1 MSAWSRYLVGASILL
16 AVGGMLSAGRL
27 SEWWGPVSVLVMVLA
42 ASVFLTCSGLGY
54 RRTRVPVEVE
64 E

>member
-1 MSAWSRYLVGASILL
+1 ML

-27 SEWWGPVSVLVMVLA
+27 PEWWGPVSVLVMVLA
-42 ASVFLTCSGLGY
+42 ASVFLTCSVLGY